1 MRECSPKKGMT
12 KGHLLA
18 IKPWVFFFFKS
29 SFYRSG
35 QQNDMIN
42 KIEYFYKCKCHLQQ
56 QVGDWMLKYIFVPN
70 YTAFTFRKL
79 FQNYVLCR
87 C

>member
-1 MRECSPKKGMT
+1 MKNMRTQVDQPVKGRSVMRECSPKKGMT

-42 KIEYFYKCKCHLQQ
+42 KIEYFYKCKCHLQ
-56 QVGDWMLKYIFVPN
+56 
-70 YTAFTFRKL
+70 
-79 FQNYVLCR
+79 
-87 C
+87 